1 MYTYIKKKVKPE
13 MMTITELIAYIK
25 ELEKENVRLEELY
38 QKAVGEIN
46 TDPLPNQVIRNG
58 EKESEIAEV
67 K

>member
-13 MMTITELIAYIK
+13 MMTITELIAYVK
-25 ELEKENVRLEELY
+25 ELEKENARLEELY

-58 EKESEIAEV
+58 EKESEVAKVE
-67 K
+67 